1 VSAGRALADRD
12 ATTHAADAA
21 RHVERLPLDAFTVV
35 LSALSPEGAAT
46 LLAHVAPSHAAQ
58 ALARLPADRAAE
70 VAAHIP
76 LDLLAALCRRLDPE
90 ARRDLLETL
99 PPNHAEPLRTLLQHE
114 PGTAGGVM
122 DPKVLVVSEAS
133 TIADARALIAAQ
145 PAHLYYYVYAVDAAH
160 RLVGVFD
167 LAELLQA
174 DPSAPVRGILK
185 ANVVWLSAEA
195 PLESVFVHAGWREFD
210 ALPVVD
216 SDRRFL
222 GVIRHRRMR
231 QLVERSRALTDEG
244 QAVRTVLALGEIYWL
259 GLCGLLQGI
268 ATTATG
274 TASGGDRR

>member
-1 VSAGRALADRD
+1 VSAGRALADRY
-12 ATTHAADAA
+12 ATTHAAEAA
-21 RHVERLPLDAFTVV
+21 RHVERLPLDAFTAV
-35 LSALSPEGAAT
+35 LSGLSPEGAAT
-46 LLAHVAPSHAAQ
+46 LLAHVAPSRAAQ
-58 ALARLPADRAAE
+58 GLARLPADRARE
-70 VAAHIP
+70 VAVHVS
-76 LDLLAALCRRLDPE
+76 LDLLAALCRRLDPD

-99 PPNHAEPLRTLLQHE
+99 PQSHAEPLRTLLQYE
-114 PGTAGGVM
+114 PGTAGGIM
-122 DPKVLVVSEAS
+122 DPKVLVVSSAA

-145 PAHLYYYVYAVDAAH
+145 PANLYYYVYAVDAAH

-174 DPSAPVRGILK
+174 DPSAPVTRILR
-185 ANVVWLSAEA
+185 ANVLWLSAEA
-195 PLESVFVHAGWREFD
+195 PLESVFVHPGWREFD

-216 SDRRFL
+216 RDRRFL

-231 QLVERSRALTDEG
+231 QLVEQSRGLTDEG